1 MREIEVRLKKY
12 YSYRIE
18 LKKGNLVNKLSIN
31 LILIEQLC
39 INNCLTLKYVELKS
53 QNHTKCE
60 K

>member
-39 INNCLTLKYVELKS
+39 INKFLTLK
-53 QNHTKCE
+53 
-60 K
+60 